1 MPIPDLP
8 DFHEI
13 LSGIR
18 LSPTKAPGQEASIQ
32 IPFMPAVDVS
42 GPVSQ
47 EAPLWLHYP
56 SGTTV
61 TFERLVQRI
70 NKELSAS
77 RHATTAVLQ
86 GKAVHDRFAIFA
98 LALAALTPSHR
109 GDIISR
115 LNKILDSV
123 CDADVTLYHILAVRF
138 PEQYKFEIPPFTIG
152 PLRGQK
158 LGYNCEK
165 AQSDFYSRYRDTLL
179 NAWAIEREPR
189 KARVLDIP
197 QIREGIFG
205 SPIDKIGRQNWE
217 LQAWESIVNDYFSLH
232 NTALFDQFQAELVS
246 AQSILL
252 AAGAPFFDTR
262 SLYMLSSVI
271 QTHRVAVFL
280 NLGTSKAG
288 FVAPAGMG
296 PLLIDVAGIHE
307 RVPNLLK
314 ELRKSYGFERFDE
327 SPLHR
332 SIKLFANF
340 VARGRR
346 HEVDSHPNEA
356 LLHYVIALELIF
368 GERQAIQKSVSERV
382 ALITFRENNR
392 SFAQQRDWIDAVYDI
407 RSRYV
412 HDGVEL
418 TDQLQLDQLRGLC
431 EQVFRCLMRLQ
442 AGHSQPASK
451 GKEILT
457 MWLHELDY
465 LAKGMIA
472 GKQPTETQ
480 FVEAFIAQ

>member
-1 MPIPDLP
+1 M
-8 DFHEI
+8 
-13 LSGIR
+13 
-18 LSPTKAPGQEASIQ
+18 
-32 IPFMPAVDVS
+32 
-42 GPVSQ
+42 
-47 EAPLWLHYP
+47 
-56 SGTTV
+56 
-61 TFERLVQRI
+61 
-70 NKELSAS
+70 
-77 RHATTAVLQ
+77 
-86 GKAVHDRFAIFA
+86 
-98 LALAALTPSHR
+98 
-109 GDIISR
+109 
-115 LNKILDSV
+115 
-123 CDADVTLYHILAVRF
+123 TLYHILAVHF

-152 PLRGQK
+152 PLRTQK
-158 LGYNCEK
+158 LEYNCEK
-165 AQSDFYSRYRDTLL
+165 ARSDFYARYRSSLA

-189 KARVLDIP
+189 KAKVLDIP
-197 QIREGIFG
+197 RVREAIFG
-205 SPIDKIGRQNWE
+205 SPIDNIGRQNWE
-217 LQAWESIVNDYFSLH
+217 LQAWESIVNNYFSLH
-232 NTALFDQFQAELVS
+232 NTVLFDQFEAELVS

-280 NLGTSKAG
+280 NLGIGKLG
-288 FVAPAGMG
+288 FVAPGGMG

-332 SIKLFANF
+332 SIKLFADF

-346 HEVDSHPNEA
+346 HEIDSNPNEA

-382 ALITFRENNR
+382 ALITFRENSR
-392 SFAQQRDWIDAVYDI
+392 PFAQQRDWIDTIYDL

-442 AGHSQPASK
+442 AGHSQPASR

-465 LAKGMIA
+465 LAKGLIA

-480 FVEAFIAQ
+480 LAEAFVTRSI

>member
-13 LSGIR
+13 LSETS
-18 LSPTKAPGQEASIQ
+18 LSPTKAPDQHASIQ
-32 IPFMPAVDVS
+32 IPFIPAVDLN
-42 GPVSQ
+42 GPVRQ
-47 EAPLWLHYP
+47 EPPLWLRYP
-56 SGTTV
+56 NGTKI
-61 TFERLVQRI
+61 TFERLLQRI
-70 NKELSAS
+70 NKELSAA
-77 RHATTAVLQ
+77 RHSTTVVLQ
-86 GKAVHDRFAIFA
+86 GTPVHDRFAIFT
-98 LALAALTPSHR
+98 LALATLMPSQQ
-109 GDIISR
+109 GSIIER
-115 LNKILDSV
+115 LNRILDAV
-123 CDADVTLYHILAVRF
+123 CDADATLYYILAVRF
-138 PEQYKFEIPPFTIG
+138 PEQYKFDIPPFTIG
-152 PLRGQK
+152 PLRSHK
-158 LGYNCEK
+158 LAYNCEK
-165 AQSDFYSRYRDTLL
+165 ARSDFHSRYRERLL

-189 KARVLDIP
+189 NVRVLDIP
-197 QIREGIFG
+197 RIRASIFG
-205 SPIDKIGRQNWE
+205 SRIDNISREHWE
-217 LQAWESIVNDYFSLH
+217 LQAWESIVNDYFSLL
-232 NTALFDQFQAELVS
+232 NAVLFDHFEAELVS
-246 AQSILL
+246 AQSFLL

-271 QTHRVAVFL
+271 QTHKVAVFL
-280 NLGTSKAG
+280 NLGAGKTG
-288 FVAPAGMG
+288 FVAPGGVG

-307 RVPNLLK
+307 RVPNLLN

-332 SIKLFANF
+332 SIKLFADF

-382 ALITFRENNR
+382 ALITSRENSR
-392 SFAQQRDWIDAVYDI
+392 SFAQQRDWIDTIYDV

-418 TDQLQLDQLRGLC
+418 TDQRQLDQLRSLC

-442 AGHSQPASK
+442 AGHSQSASR
-451 GKEILT
+451 GKEVLT
-457 MWLHELDY
+457 AWLHELDY
-465 LAKGMIA
+465 LAKGLIA

-480 FVEAFIAQ
+480 LAEAFIAK